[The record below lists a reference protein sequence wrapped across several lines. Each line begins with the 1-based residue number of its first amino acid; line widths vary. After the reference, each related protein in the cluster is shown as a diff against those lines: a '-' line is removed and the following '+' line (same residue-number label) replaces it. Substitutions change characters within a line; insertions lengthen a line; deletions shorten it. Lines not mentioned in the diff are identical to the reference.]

1 MIESILVPKR
11 RIRVI
16 MDKNCK
22 IPLEEKLNVKISFNE
37 NNVIIEGEGLELYK
51 AKEIIKAIARGFS
64 PVRAFRLLED
74 NQELRI
80 IDIEPEKRAH
90 IIRSRLIGTKGKT
103 RKSIEEH
110 TKCFMSVY
118 GNTVALIG
126 DYSQIE
132 KARHAIEMIMRGS
145 PHGKVYNYLETL

>member
-1 MIESILVPKR
+1 ME
-11 RIRVI
+11 
-16 MDKNCK
+16 
-22 IPLEEKLNVKISFNE
+22 ISLL
-37 NNVIIEGEGLELYK
+37 IEGNFGKGLNFFSSLYK
-51 AKEIIKAIARGFS
+51 
-64 PVRAFRLLED
+64 D
-74 NQELRI
+74 
-80 IDIEPEKRAH
+80 